1 MMKLLFYGF
10 LVYLLYKIIFDVVL
24 PVRKGVKAVRQNME
38 EMQRKMAEAQQQNG
52 RNSGFSSQNPTN
64 TPPKS
69 SIKPGSTDVDYIDFE
84 ELK

>member
-1 MMKLLFYGF
+1 
-10 LVYLLYKIIFDVVL
+10 
-24 PVRKGVKAVRQNME
+24 ME
-38 EMQRKMAEAQQQNG
+38 EMQRKMAEAQEQNG

-69 SIKPGSTDVDYIDFE
+69 SIKPSSADADYIDFE

>member
-1 MMKLLFYGF
+1 MKLLFYGF
-10 LVYLLYKIIFDVVL
+10 LIYLLYKIIFDVVV

-38 EMQRKMAEAQQQNG
+38 EIQRKMAEAQQQNG
-52 RNSGFSSQNPTN
+52 RNNGFSSQNPTN

-69 SIKPGSTDVDYIDFE
+69 SIKPSSTDADYIDFE